1 MTDNSAA
8 ASAMPYRTPA
18 PRRSLPALFF
28 GVGLAIMLTFV
39 LWVAKGV
46 IVPVVVSAFVSFLI
60 VTVKRGIDRVPGI
73 GRLLPEVVSFTLAF
87 AVIVAVLFGLGAVVT
102 ANVEQVIDEA
112 PAYYERLGQITQD
125 GIAQA
130 QAWGLVN
137 DDASVVLADM
147 QQAAIG
153 FTRSGLTNVAGI
165 AGGLVG
171 GLVTIL
177 LYTAFML
184 VERGRFLRKITQI
197 AGPQNASAI
206 VSDVIDDIGHL
217 VRQYISIKTLT
228 SLLVAGVS
236 YVIMVVLGVDFAAFW
251 ALLIFALNFIPIIGS
266 IVAVALPV
274 VLALVQPGG
283 GLVLAGLT
291 LALLFTAEQ
300 IVGSLVEPRLLG
312 KSLNLSPLVILLS
325 LASWGTLWGFP
336 GMLLCVPIT
345 VAIMIVL
352 SQFDTTRP
360 IAVLLSD
367 NGEIAPLKR
376 GLTDA
381 EERRAA
387 AALAAHAA

>member
-1 MTDNSAA
+1 MTETIPAPAA
-8 ASAMPYRTPA
+8 PFQGRA

-28 GVGLAIMLTFV
+28 GLGVAIMLTFV

-46 IVPVVVSAFVSFLI
+46 IVPVVIAAFVSFLI
-60 VTVKRGIDRVPGI
+60 VSVKDGIDRVPGL
-73 GRLLPEVVSFTLAF
+73 GGVLPDVVSFTLAF
-87 AVIVAVLFGLGAVVT
+87 VVIVAVLFGLGAIVT
-102 ANVEQVIDEA
+102 ANVEQVIASA
-112 PAYYERLGQITQD
+112 PAYYDRLGQFTQD
-125 GIAQA
+125 AIEQA

-137 DDASVVLADM
+137 EDASQVLDDAQD
-147 QQAAIG
+147 AAIA
-153 FTRSGLTNVAGI
+153 FTRSGLANVAGI

-184 VERGRFLRKITQI
+184 VERGRFLRKITKI
-197 AGPQNASAI
+197 AGPANASAI

-217 VRQYISIKTLT
+217 VRQYVSIKTLT
-228 SLLVAGVS
+228 SLMVAGVS
-236 YVIMVVLGVDFAAFW
+236 WVIMLALGVDFAAFW

-266 IVAVALPV
+266 IIAVALPV

-300 IVGSLVEPRLLG
+300 VVGSFVEPRLLG

-325 LASWGTLWGFP
+325 LASWGTLWGFA

-352 SQFDTTRP
+352 SQFDASRP
-360 IAVLLSD
+360 IAILLSD

-376 GLTDA
+376 GLTDVEA
-381 EERRAA
+381 ARARTA
-387 AALAAHAA
+387 A

>member
-1 MTDNSAA
+1 MTDTLAQRAA
-8 ASAMPYRTPA
+8 QPPLAAKRY
-18 PRRSLPALFF
+18 SLPALFF
-28 GVGLAIMLTFV
+28 GTGLAIMLAFV
-39 LWVAKGV
+39 LWIAKGV

-60 VTVKRGIDRVPGI
+60 VTVKRGIDRVPGV
-73 GRLLPEVVSFTLAF
+73 GAMLPQSVSFTLAF

-102 ANVEQVIDEA
+102 ANVEQVIEEA
-112 PAYYERLGQITQD
+112 PAYYAQLGAITQD

-130 QAWGLVN
+130 QAWGLVTE
-137 DDASVVLADM
+137 DAGVVIDDM
-147 QQAAIG
+147 QAAVIRYL
-153 FTRSGLTNVAGI
+153 RSGLTGVASV
-165 AGGLVG
+165 AGGLLG

-197 AGPQNASAI
+197 AGPEGASAI

-236 YVIMVVLGVDFAAFW
+236 YVIMAVLGVDFAAFF

-266 IVAVALPV
+266 IIAVALPV
-274 VLALVQPGG
+274 ILALVQPGG
-283 GLVLAGLT
+283 GLVLAGIT
-291 LALLFTAEQ
+291 LALLFVAEQ

-312 KSLNLSPLVILLS
+312 RSLNLSPLVILLS
-325 LASWGTLWGFP
+325 LASWGTLWGLP
-336 GMLLCVPIT
+336 GALLCVPIT

-352 SQFDTTRP
+352 SQFDATRP

-376 GLTDA
+376 GHTDV
-381 EERRAA
+381 EERRAQA
-387 AALAAHAA
+387 EALATA

>member
-1 MTDNSAA
+1 MSETSSAEDP
-8 ASAMPYRTPA
+8 SPLRPPA
-18 PRRSLPALFF
+18 KRWSLPALFF
-28 GVGLAIMLTFV
+28 GLGLAIMLTFV

-46 IVPVVVSAFVSFLI
+46 IVPVVVSVFVSFLI
-60 VTVKRGIDRVPGI
+60 VTVKRGIDRVPVV
-73 GRLLPEVVSFTLAF
+73 GRVLPEAVSFTLAF
-87 AVIVAVLFGLGAVVT
+87 AVIVAVLFGLGAIVT
-102 ANVEQVIDEA
+102 ANVEDVIDEA
-112 PAYYERLGQITQD
+112 PAYYARLGQITQD

-130 QAWGLVN
+130 QAWGFVN
-137 DDASVVLADM
+137 EDAGEVIDDLRDT
-147 QQAAIG
+147 AIR

-184 VERGRFLRKITQI
+184 VERGRFLKKITQI
-197 AGPQNASAI
+197 AGPEGASAI

-236 YVIMVVLGVDFAAFW
+236 YVIMLILGVDFAAFW

-266 IVAVALPV
+266 IIAVALPV

-300 IVGSLVEPRLLG
+300 VVGSFVEPRLLG

-325 LASWGTLWGFP
+325 LATWGTLWGFA

-352 SQFDTTRP
+352 SQFDASRP

-376 GLTDA
+376 GHTDA
-381 EERRAA
+381 EERRA
-387 AALAAHAA
+387 LAAVPAGTA

>member
-1 MTDNSAA
+1 MSETIPEAA
-8 ASAMPYRTPA
+8 RVPYRGPA

-28 GVGLAIMLTFV
+28 GLGLAIMLTFI

-60 VTVKRGIDRVPGI
+60 VTVKRGIDRVPVV
-73 GRLLPEVVSFTLAF
+73 GRVLPEAVSFTLAF

-112 PAYYERLGQITQD
+112 PAYYARLGQITQD

-130 QAWGLVN
+130 QAWGLVTE
-137 DDASVVLADM
+137 DASVVIDDL
-147 QQAAIG
+147 QAAAIR
-153 FTRSGLTNVAGI
+153 FMRSGLANVAGI

-184 VERGRFLRKITQI
+184 VERGRFLLKITQI
-197 AGPQNASAI
+197 AGPEDASAI

-228 SLLVAGVS
+228 SLLVAGIS

-266 IVAVALPV
+266 IIAVALPV

-283 GLVLAGLT
+283 GLVLAGIT
-291 LALLFTAEQ
+291 LVLLFIAEQ
-300 IVGSLVEPRLLG
+300 VVGSFVEPRLLG

-325 LASWGTLWGFP
+325 LASWGTLWGLA
-336 GMLLCVPIT
+336 GALLCVPIT

-352 SQFDTTRP
+352 SQFDATRP
-360 IAVLLSD
+360 IAILLSD

-381 EERRAA
+381 EERRAVA
-387 AALAAHAA
+387 AA